1 MDDEDRAVAA
11 ITAGVCVSGLQTL
24 SFRTEV
30 PDLLRSTTDAR
41 RRRFEELADVEI
53 RVPLF
58 DRDRGRG

>member
-11 ITAGVCVSGLQTL
+11 ITAGVCEGLQTL
-24 SFRTEV
+24 SSRAEV